1 MPTIRGHHGI
11 WASVGRA
18 TFLIRRTAARL
29 LGSLLILVIWG
40 CAATTTPPATDEPR
54 ALTEK
59 SDLPLAAPFKGPIGA
74 TVTLTV
80 FEDYQ

>member
-1 MPTIRGHHGI
+1 M
-11 WASVGRA
+11 
-18 TFLIRRTAARL
+18 
-29 LGSLLILVIWG
+29 GSLLIIAIWG

-59 SDLPLAAPFKGPIGA
+59 SDLPLASPFKGPIGA